1 MTSAFFS
8 GGVQWLLACL
18 APISFYAFLRR
29 LDHKSAGNY
38 SDYALWGAML
48 LPLLPS
54 VSSFYSHWDVNYLL
68 LASAAWFFG
77 LRGQDRLH
85 DQNSRGLISWL
96 DWLWAGLL
104 LGLLTWL
111 SFGNAV
117 LCVIIGLHLLW
128 REVVYLGGEG
138 RGARGEGRG
147 RQEFSRFVAG
157 AAILAAGVVAPWL
170 LALLFWQMN
179 YFDLLRTGMAMHYAL
194 VNNGRDLALWRWMN
208 LVDYALWVGPGVLL
222 LGLVASVWLVVHWRA
237 DALNRNLAGMAVI
250 VWGLLLLLDLSGS
263 ARGEIGRLW
272 IFLMPFPMLFAL
284 AYLRTYG
291 LRAALLVMMAVT
303 AWVMGFALRAV

>member
-1 MTSAFFS
+1 M
-8 GGVQWLLACL
+8 
-18 APISFYAFLRR
+18 
-29 LDHKSAGNY
+29 
-38 SDYALWGAML
+38 
-48 LPLLPS
+48 
-54 VSSFYSHWDVNYLL
+54 
-68 LASAAWFFG
+68 
-77 LRGQDRLH
+77 
-85 DQNSRGLISWL
+85 
-96 DWLWAGLL
+96 
-104 LGLLTWL
+104 
-111 SFGNAV
+111 AV
-117 LCVIIGLHLLW
+117 
-128 REVVYLGGEG
+128 
-138 RGARGEGRG
+138 
-147 RQEFSRFVAG
+147 
-157 AAILAAGVVAPWL
+157 GVVAPWL

-237 DALNRNLAGMAVI
+237 DTLNRNLAGMAVI

-291 LRAALLVMMAVT
+291 LRAALLAMMAVT